1 MTFSLLVKPAS
12 ADCNLRCS
20 YCFYYDRK
28 SLYPET
34 PRPRMT
40 DEVLE
45 RMISGY
51 MATAQPT
58 YSFGWQGGEPTLM
71 GADFFQRVTAL
82 QEAHGRPG
90 AVVAN
95 GLQTNATLI
104 TDDLA
109 AHLARYRFL
118 VGVSLDGPGPV
129 HDRYRVSVDGR
140 GSHARVLEGLE
151 TLRKHRV
158 EFNVLVLVTRAN
170 AERPAEIYRYL
181 VDLGVEYHQYIPC
194 VEVDAAGDLLPYSV
208 DGPLWGRFLCGIFDE
223 WSRGDVRRVSVRAFD
238 SVLTMLVDGAA
249 NVCHMGT
256 DCRQY
261 FVVEHNG
268 DVYPCDFFVTKDL
281 KLGNVMSDGWDALAS
296 SPVFREFGA
305 RKRRWNAECDACP
318 FVHLCAGDCLKH
330 RLRNGGDPDR
340 ASLLCEGWKQF
351 YGRTLPAFEAL
362 ASGIRRERSASRRQ
376 LAPRAAAGVAA
387 GPVGRND
394 PCPCGSG
401 RKYKHCCGR

>member
-1 MTFSLLVKPAS
+1 
-12 ADCNLRCS
+12 
-20 YCFYYDRK
+20 
-28 SLYPET
+28 
-34 PRPRMT
+34 MT
-40 DEVLE
+40 DEVLD

-51 MATAQPT
+51 MATPQPT
-58 YSFGWQGGEPTLM
+58 YSFGWQGGESTLM
-71 GADFFQRVTAL
+71 GEDFFRRVTAL

-104 TDDLA
+104 SDELA
-109 AHLARYRFL
+109 DHLARYRFL
-118 VGVSLDGPGPV
+118 VGVSLDGPQPV

-151 TLRKHRV
+151 TLRKHQV
-158 EFNVLVLVTRAN
+158 EYNVLVLVTRAN

-181 VDLGVEYHQYIPC
+181 VDLGVEFHQYIPC
-194 VEVDAAGDLLPYSV
+194 VELDAAGNLQPYSV

-223 WSRGDVRRVSVRAFD
+223 WARGDVRRVSVRAFD

-268 DVYPCDFFVTKDL
+268 DVYPCDFFVTKEL
-281 KLGNVMSDGWDALAS
+281 KLGNVMSDGWDALAAS
-296 SPVFREFGA
+296 AVFREFGA

-318 FVHLCAGDCLKH
+318 FLRLCAGDCLKH
-330 RLRNGGDPDR
+330 RLRGGVDPTR

-362 ASGIRRERSASRRQ
+362 ASGIRRERSASRD
-376 LAPRAAAGVAA
+376 LARRVAAPVAA